1 MTAVS
6 TCGIGRNGDGFH
18 NLSSEHEKIVVYPNC
33 RTAENAMEAEQI
45 NTLSNLIDD
54 LQARVG
60 ELRRYL

>member
-1 MTAVS
+1 M
-6 TCGIGRNGDGFH
+6 
-18 NLSSEHEKIVVYPNC
+18 VVYPNC